1 MLFFIMSL
9 TWKLIESPLVF
20 CLIEI
25 IASIV
30 QFIDAVCEFFGI
42 RLTVVLESIFRVT
55 AGVSWAYM
63 LQIVVA
69 AIIAYEN
76 AFITFFLI

>member
-1 MLFFIMSL
+1 MLFFTMSL

-30 QFIDAVCEFFGI
+30 QFIDAVGEFFGI
-42 RLTVVLESIFRVT
+42 RLTVVLESIFRDT
-55 AGVSWAYM
+55 AGVS
-63 LQIVVA
+63 
-69 AIIAYEN
+69 
-76 AFITFFLI
+76 